1 MFGAYADA
9 LPGVAG
15 VVEGGQTSTGSVV
28 RWFKALCGGETN
40 DGFYDEMNEAALRV
54 PPGCE
59 GLVVQEHLQGNRTPH
74 VDPNSRGA
82 LVGLTLKHGRAHVYR
97 AILEGISFGTRLI
110 FDSMADAGYVPE
122 SVTVA
127 GGATNSELWMQIH
140 ADVAGV
146 PFKRTRCADAPA
158 LGCAGAGRRRRRR
171 ARADV
176 PAAVAAMV
184 HGAGVVTPDADAH
197 AAYAAAYAAYK
208 ATYHATKRV
217 VRGAAR
223 SGAKTRPRKDAA
235 TDLPVGAKPLSFPRP
250 ARVARNRWNRAR
262 GERKGKGGLR
272 AIVALAPGRGP
283 GQPRVRGGA
292 RWRTARTGSTWTSW
306 TAGFVPNLTIGPP
319 VVAHLRTQCAA
330 GAFLDCHLSCA
341 DPGALVEPLA
351 AAGASSVTFHW
362 EAVGGDAAAARALAA
377 KIRRLGMR
385 AAIALKPS
393 TPAEGVA
400 ALAEDGEL
408 DMVLC
413 LSVEP
418 GFGGQSFMPS
428 VLPKIAA
435 LRARCP
441 RLDIQVDGGGQ
452 RAHRPLGRARRSQRV
467 LVAGSAV
474 FGASDP
480 AAHRRPPRGG
490 SQSAV
495 GNGEPVGDSRGEEER
510 FYFKKR
516 VIVSDASSPR
526 VPKVATL
533 SYESRR
539 YPMAHRR
546 YVFYVVAILHPPPSP
561 LEDTRGDPQTRA
573 LSAPRAVRARASAG
587 SSRASTS
594 VASRSI
600 PSAQHVTAAFVAREP
615 PRPRILRERVFVFSV
630 RLVSRFLVSRFSS
643 GASSAANSASRVR
656 AAGWCAR

>member
-1 MFGAYADA
+1 MIPKALWLKQKKPALFASAAKICEYQDYLNLKLTGVYCASANNVAVRWHFVDGAKPTSLLEKLDLADLAGKWPPATLAPGARVGDGLTAAAAAHLGLPVGLPVAQGGADAFIAMIGLGVIRPGQLALITGSSHLHLGVARGDGDVGGPGVFGAYADA

-28 RWFKALCGGETN
+28 RWFKALCGGDDDT
-40 DGFYDEMNEAALRV
+40 GFYDEMNEAARRV

-127 GGATNSELWMQIH
+127 GGATNSELWLQIH

-158 LGCAGAGRRRRRR
+158 LGCAALAAVAAGAH
-171 ARADV
+171 ADV

-184 HGAGVVTPDADAH
+184 HDAGVVTPDAHAH

-217 VRGAAR
+217 VRGLAR
-223 SGAKTRPRKDAA
+223 SGASMREDAA
-235 TDLPVGAKPLSFPRP
+235 TDLLTKMVSDETAFFSPGPPPPELKGTAGT
-250 ARVARNRWNRAR
+250 ARV
-262 GERKGKGGLR
+262 R
-272 AIVALAPGRGP
+272 AIVAPSLLAADQGNLASEVARALADGADWLHVDIMDGR
-283 GQPRVRGGA
+283 
-292 RWRTARTGSTWTSW
+292 
-306 TAGFVPNLTIGPP
+306 FVPNLTIGPP
-319 VVAHLRTQCAA
+319 VVAHLRTQCVA

-428 VLPKIAA
+428 VLPKIAG

-441 RLDIQVDGGGQ
+441 RLDIQVDGGVNARTVREAA
-452 RAHRPLGRARRSQRV
+452 RAGANV

-480 AAHRRPPRGG
+480 AAAIAFLRAE
-490 SQSAV
+490 AV
-495 GNGEPVGDSRGEEER
+495 
-510 FYFKKR
+510 
-516 VIVSDASSPR
+516 
-526 VPKVATL
+526 
-533 SYESRR
+533 
-539 YPMAHRR
+539 
-546 YVFYVVAILHPPPSP
+546 
-561 LEDTRGDPQTRA
+561 RA
-573 LSAPRAVRARASAG
+573 LSEAAS
-587 SSRASTS
+587 
-594 VASRSI
+594 
-600 PSAQHVTAAFVAREP
+600 Q
-615 PRPRILRERVFVFSV
+615 
-630 RLVSRFLVSRFSS
+630 
-643 GASSAANSASRVR
+643 
-656 AAGWCAR
+656 

>member
-1 MFGAYADA
+1 MRLAQVLATGDPALRVCGGGAGPVSAEWMIPKALWLKQKKPALFASAAKICEYQDYLNLKLTGVYCASANNVAVRWHFVDGAKPTSLLEKLDLADLAGKWPPATLAPGARVGDGLTAAAAAHLGLPVGLPVAQGGADAFIAMIGLGVIRPGQLALITGSSHLHLGVARGDGDVGGPGVFGAYADA

-28 RWFKALCGGETN
+28 RWFKALCGGDDN
-40 DGFYDEMNEAALRV
+40 PDFYDEMNEAARRV

-127 GGATNSELWMQIH
+127 GGATNSELWLQIH

-158 LGCAGAGRRRRRR
+158 LGCAALAAVAAGAH
-171 ARADV
+171 ADV

-184 HGAGVVTPDADAH
+184 HGAGVVTPDAHAH

-217 VRGAAR
+217 VRGLAR
-223 SGAKTRPRKDAA
+223 SGASRREDAT
-235 TDLPVGAKPLSFPRP
+235 TDLPVS
-250 ARVARNRWNRAR
+250 
-262 GERKGKGGLR
+262 GERKGCLR
-272 AIVALAPGRGP
+272 AIVAPSLLAADQGNLASEVARALADGADWLHVDIMDGR
-283 GQPRVRGGA
+283 
-292 RWRTARTGSTWTSW
+292 
-306 TAGFVPNLTIGPP
+306 FVPNLTIGPP
-319 VVAHLRTQCAA
+319 VVAHLRTQCVA

-441 RLDIQVDGGGQ
+441 RLDIQVDGGVNARTVREAA
-452 RAHRPLGRARRSQRV
+452 RAGANV

-480 AAHRRPPRGG
+480 AAAIAFLRAE
-490 SQSAV
+490 AV
-495 GNGEPVGDSRGEEER
+495 
-510 FYFKKR
+510 
-516 VIVSDASSPR
+516 
-526 VPKVATL
+526 
-533 SYESRR
+533 
-539 YPMAHRR
+539 
-546 YVFYVVAILHPPPSP
+546 
-561 LEDTRGDPQTRA
+561 RA
-573 LSAPRAVRARASAG
+573 LSEAAS
-587 SSRASTS
+587 
-594 VASRSI
+594 
-600 PSAQHVTAAFVAREP
+600 Q
-615 PRPRILRERVFVFSV
+615 
-630 RLVSRFLVSRFSS
+630 
-643 GASSAANSASRVR
+643 
-656 AAGWCAR
+656 

>member
-1 MFGAYADA
+1 MIPKALWLKQKKPALFASAAKICEYQDYLNLKLTGVYCASANNVAVRWHFVDGAKPTSLLEKLDLADLAGKWPPATLAPGARVGDGLTAAAAAHLGLPVGLPVAQGGADAFIAMIGLGVIRPGQLALITGSSHLHLGVARGDGDVGGPGVFGAYADA

-28 RWFKALCGGETN
+28 RWFKALCGGEMN

-158 LGCAGAGRRRRRR
+158 LGCAALAAVAAGAH
-171 ARADV
+171 ADV

-217 VRGAAR
+217 VRGLAR

-235 TDLPVGAKPLSFPRP
+235 TDLPVGDETAFFSPGPLESRGT
-250 ARVARNRWNRAR
+250 AGTAR

-272 AIVALAPGRGP
+272 AIVAPSLLAADQGNLASEVARALADGADWLHVDIMDGR
-283 GQPRVRGGA
+283 
-292 RWRTARTGSTWTSW
+292 
-306 TAGFVPNLTIGPP
+306 FVPNLTIGPP
-319 VVAHLRTQCAA
+319 VVAHLRTQCVA

-441 RLDIQVDGGGQ
+441 RLDIQVDGGVNARTVREAA
-452 RAHRPLGRARRSQRV
+452 RAGANV

-480 AAHRRPPRGG
+480 AAAI
-490 SQSAV
+490 AV
-495 GNGEPVGDSRGEEER
+495 LRAEAV
-510 FYFKKR
+510 
-516 VIVSDASSPR
+516 
-526 VPKVATL
+526 
-533 SYESRR
+533 
-539 YPMAHRR
+539 
-546 YVFYVVAILHPPPSP
+546 
-561 LEDTRGDPQTRA
+561 RA
-573 LSAPRAVRARASAG
+573 LSETAS
-587 SSRASTS
+587 
-594 VASRSI
+594 
-600 PSAQHVTAAFVAREP
+600 Q
-615 PRPRILRERVFVFSV
+615 
-630 RLVSRFLVSRFSS
+630 
-643 GASSAANSASRVR
+643 
-656 AAGWCAR
+656 